1 MRAMILAAGRGSR
14 MRPLT
19 DNQPKPLLPVAGKPL
34 LGYHLE
40 KLANAG
46 VNEVVI
52 NHAWHGEQI
61 EDFVGDGSQWG
72 LQVSFSAEPEGGL
85 ETAGGIIKALPLL
98 GDDPFWVINGDI
110 WTDWDYRDLPTDLE
124 KGLLGHLI
132 MVDNPIHHSNGD
144 FAIENGLLVNGE
156 NENDARKT
164 FSGVGLYRKEL
175 LAPYPEG
182 KRALKPFFGRA
193 INKKQLAASH
203 QDGFWTDVGTPERLH
218 QVNQRL
224 EK

>member
-1 MRAMILAAGRGSR
+1 MRAMILAAGRGNR

-19 DNQPKPLLPVAGKPL
+19 DNQPKPLLPVAEKPL

-40 KLANAG
+40 KLASAG

-72 LQVSFSAEPEGGL
+72 LQVSFSVEPEGGL

-98 GDDPFWVINGDI
+98 GEDPFWVINGDI

-182 KRALKPFFGRA
+182 KQPLKPFFDRA
-193 INKKQLAASH
+193 IDKKQLAASYH
-203 QDGFWTDVGTPERLH
+203 DGFWTDVGTPERLH
-218 QVNQRL
+218 QLNQRL

>member
-182 KRALKPFFGRA
+182 KRALKPFFDRA

>member
-19 DNQPKPLLPVAGKPL
+19 DNQPKPLLPVGGKPL

-40 KLANAG
+40 KLASAG

-110 WTDWDYRDLPTDLE
+110 WTDWDYRNLPTRLE

-182 KRALKPFFGRA
+182 KQPLKAFFDRA

-218 QVNQRL
+218 QLNQRL

>member
-164 FSGVGLYRKEL
+164 ISGVGLYRKEL

-182 KRALKPFFGRA
+182 KRALKPFFDRA

>member
-72 LQVSFSAEPEGGL
+72 LQVSFSKEPEGGL

-110 WTDWDYRDLPTDLE
+110 WTDWDYRDLPTRLDE
-124 KGLLGHLI
+124 EQLGHLV
-132 MVDNPIHHSNGD
+132 MVDNPVHHQDGD
-144 FAIENGLLVNGE
+144 FVIENGMLVNEVREGQQT
-156 NENDARKT
+156 KT

-175 LAPYPEG
+175 LAPYPDG
-182 KRALKPFFGRA
+182 KQPLKPFFDRA
-193 INKKQLAASH
+193 IDKKQLAASH

-218 QVNQRL
+218 QLNQRL

>member
-182 KRALKPFFGRA
+182 KRALKPFFDRA

-218 QVNQRL
+218 QLNQRL

>member
-1 MRAMILAAGRGSR
+1 MRAMILAAGRGRR

-19 DNQPKPLLPVAGKPL
+19 DNQPKPLLPVVGKPL

-46 VNEVVI
+46 INEVVI
-52 NHAWHGEQI
+52 NHAWRGEQI

-110 WTDWDYRDLPTDLE
+110 WTDWDYRNLPTRLDE
-124 KGLLGHLI
+124 EQLGHLI
-132 MVDNPIHHSNGD
+132 MVDNPVHHQDGD
-144 FAIENGLLVNGE
+144 FVIENGVLAKGE
-156 NENDARKT
+156 RGSEVRRT

-175 LAPYPEG
+175 LAPYLEG
-182 KRALKPFFGRA
+182 KQALKPFFDRA
-193 INKKQLAASH
+193 IEKKQLAASCWN
-203 QDGFWTDVGTPERLH
+203 GFWTDVGTPERLH
-218 QVNQRL
+218 QLNQRL
-224 EK
+224 ET